1 MLRKHLIEAIP
12 VEYLDYLGNTDTD
25 MINDSIPDIIL
36 YLQTN
41 FGRIM
46 DQELSNK
53 EDKVKKIVIILLHL

>member
-36 YLQTN
+36 Y

-53 EDKVKKIVIILLHL
+53 EDKVKKLVIILLHL